1 VRRSVL
7 RTGWEQRFEHNFRRE
22 EVMSQRKNALRIGTL
37 KTVFLAV
44 PIVAAILPVG
54 ATAQTETPLYNYP
67 AIYESK

>member
-1 VRRSVL
+1 
-7 RTGWEQRFEHNFRRE
+7 
-22 EVMSQRKNALRIGTL
+22 MSQRKNALRIGTL